1 MLCIYEVWGRLR
13 GCCYVL
19 YCLFK
24 TSIMYL
30 FIFGYTGSSML
41 LGLFSSCGEWGILSS
56 CGVRASHCG
65 GFSCCEAEPLGCRGF
80 RSCSPWA
87 QQLWL
92 PGSRV
97 NGSIAMAHRLSCSAA
112 CGIFPDQGLDPN
124 VSCVG
129 RQTLPLSH
137 QGSPHPVHVLNAFQ
151 HLSYKQLTNSKK
163 VHHFYLQHIFTCFR
177 SFT

>member
-13 GCCYVL
+13 GCCYIL

-24 TSIMYL
+24 TFIMYL

-41 LGLFSSCGEWGILSS
+41 LGLFSSCGEWRILSS

-80 RSCSPWA
+80 RSCSLWA

-97 NGSIAMAHRLSCSAA
+97 NGSIAMAHRLSCSMWDLPRS
-112 CGIFPDQGLDPN
+112 GIGPKCLLCCEAIFLWFPL
-124 VSCVG
+124 
-129 RQTLPLSH
+129 LW
-137 QGSPHPVHVLNAFQ
+137 
-151 HLSYKQLTNSKK
+151 K
-163 VHHFYLQHIFTCFR
+163 
-177 SFT
+177 SF